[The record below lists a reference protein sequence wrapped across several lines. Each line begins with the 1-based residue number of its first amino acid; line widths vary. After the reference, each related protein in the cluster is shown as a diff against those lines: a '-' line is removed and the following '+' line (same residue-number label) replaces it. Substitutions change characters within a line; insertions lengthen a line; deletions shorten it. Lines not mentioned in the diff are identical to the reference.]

1 MFSRLPTILVLLVV
15 GCAPIDRVAREATP
29 APSSSSQQRIER
41 NYSLGTPA
49 RVYVG
54 EAIVRVKDFWETT
67 TVSTEL
73 ASDRAGSLRIPPL
86 FTIEL
91 EAGHRAR
98 VTGTTEKDGQ
108 TFRLVQL
115 SDPKAAA
122 LWFLIN
128 EDGTFE
134 GSAVNQIGQRMGF
147 TYMPEPSA
155 MKFSAREFVRTDRA
169 KGWTNFEIVY
179 SGATK
184 DTINLLYREY
194 TQDDLARPAFTQ
206 ALTYDRSSPELR
218 FRQVLIEVLAL
229 DNQSI
234 EYVVRE
240 DGLAP

>member
-54 EAIVRVKDFWETT
+54 EAIVRVKDFW
-67 TVSTEL
+67 
-73 ASDRAGSLRIPPL
+73 
-86 FTIEL
+86 EL

-155 MKFSAREFVRTDRA
+155 MKFTAREFVRTDRA

-194 TQDDLARPAFTQ
+194 TPDDLARPAFTQ